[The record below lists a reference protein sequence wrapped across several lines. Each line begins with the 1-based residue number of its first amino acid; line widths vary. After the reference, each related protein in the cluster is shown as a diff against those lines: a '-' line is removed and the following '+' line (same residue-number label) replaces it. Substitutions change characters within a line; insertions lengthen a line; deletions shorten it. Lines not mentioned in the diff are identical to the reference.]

1 MKVRELIEEL
11 KTYNPDAEITT
22 PFSETIG
29 LSYISDKGKE
39 NAEIVFIEWK
49 DYVDDGCCD

>member
-22 PFSETIG
+22 PYSETIG
-29 LSYISDKGKE
+29 LSYISDKEKGDAK
-39 NAEIVFIEWK
+39 IVFIEWE
-49 DYVDDGCCD
+49 DYDNDGCCD